1 MTQTPERRP
10 EIVRLLKP
18 VCGTLRDGA
27 GALRAASAR
36 RVSALRRDYAR
47 SSQATRLTQM
57 TGRLLVTVIALAIAA
72 AAAGSAEAQNV
83 TATPGSG
90 GIDTVVAYTQARLH
104 LRAGPGRT
112 SPAVVLLPRGARVS
126 VDWCLRQW
134 CAVGYGTQV
143 GYAAERY
150 LAAVPPVVR
159 VLDRP
164 SVVQAGGPGYRN
176 VHGEWVPSPR
186 RSVDGRPPP
195 GASAQ
200 CRDGTYSF
208 SRSRRGT
215 CSWHGG
221 VARWL

>member
-1 MTQTPERRP
+1 MPQRLELRS
-10 EIVRLLKP
+10 EVVSLLKP
-18 VCGTLRDGA
+18 LCGALRDGA
-27 GALRAASAR
+27 SALRAASAR
-36 RVSALRRDYAR
+36 RVSASRGDYAR

-57 TGRLLVTVIALAIAA
+57 TGRLLVTVVALAIAA
-72 AAAGSAEAQNV
+72 AAAGSAEAQSA

-104 LRAGPGRT
+104 LRAAPGTT

-126 VDWCLRQW
+126 VDWCLRKW

-150 LAAVPPVVR
+150 LAAAPPVVR

-164 SVVQAGGPGYRN
+164 SVVQEGGPGYRN
-176 VHGEWVPSPR
+176 VRGEWVPSPR
-186 RSVDGRPPP
+186 RSVDGRPPT
-195 GASAQ
+195 GASAR